1 LLLLTDEGL
10 LQQRLTDPRWGHWR
24 RYWAQV
30 EGQPS
35 DADLEPLRTGIELQG
50 RPTLPARARP
60 LADLEVAEA
69 AVGERNPPIRVRRF
83 LPLVRRAAWH
93 IHGSGREGLEIE
105 DLVQAGIVALTECAQ
120 RHTGPTEDGF
130 AAYAKLR
137 VRGAMV
143 DLVRR
148 STPLSR
154 SASDRRKLLAGAAQ
168 TLTTTLGRA
177 PTEDELAEA
186 MGMTTAALGELRAS
200 SEPMRFEPIDD
211 TYSDSD
217 MAFADD
223 RPDSFELL
231 ADEQTRG
238 VVVAA
243 IAGLPER
250 LQRVIQLYFV
260 EELNLAEIA
269 EVLSV
274 SVPRVHQLKAQ
285 ALDKLRSALG
295 DEFDV
300 L

>member
-1 LLLLTDEGL
+1 MNHDH
-10 LQQRLTDPRWGHWR
+10 RSF
-24 RYWAQV
+24 A
-30 EGQPS
+30 
-35 DADLEPLRTGIELQG
+35 A
-50 RPTLPARARP
+50 ARAYQGGA
-60 LADLEVAEA
+60 AD
-69 AVGERNPPIRVRRF
+69 RIRRF
-83 LPLVRRAAWH
+83 LPMVRRLAWH
-93 IHGSGREGLEIE
+93 VHGSGRAGIEIE
-105 DLVQAGIVALTECAQ
+105 DLVQAGLVALTECAQ
-120 RHTGPTEDGF
+120 KHSGPTEDGF

-148 STPLSR
+148 SSPLSR
-154 SASDRRKLLAGAAQ
+154 SASDRRKLVAGAAQ
-168 TLTTTLGRA
+168 ALTTTLGRA
-177 PTEDELAEA
+177 PSEDELAEA

-238 VVVAA
+238 AVVAA
-243 IAGLPER
+243 ISGLPER
-250 LQRVIQLYFV
+250 LQMVIQLYFV

-285 ALDKLRSALG
+285 ALDKLRAALG

>member
-1 LLLLTDEGL
+1 MNHDH
-10 LQQRLTDPRWGHWR
+10 RSF
-24 RYWAQV
+24 A
-30 EGQPS
+30 
-35 DADLEPLRTGIELQG
+35 A
-50 RPTLPARARP
+50 ARAYQGGT
-60 LADLEVAEA
+60 AD
-69 AVGERNPPIRVRRF
+69 RIRRF
-83 LPLVRRAAWH
+83 LPMVRRLAWH
-93 IHGSGREGLEIE
+93 VHGSGRAGIEIE
-105 DLVQAGIVALTECAQ
+105 DLVQAGLVALTECAQ
-120 RHTGPTEDGF
+120 KHNAPTEDGF

-154 SASDRRKLLAGAAQ
+154 SASDRRRLLAGSAQ
-168 TLTTTLGRA
+168 ALTTTLGR
-177 PTEDELAEA
+177 PPSEEELAEA

-223 RPDSFELL
+223 RPDSFEII
-231 ADEQTRG
+231 ADEQSRAS
-238 VVVAA
+238 VVAA
-243 IAGLPER
+243 ITGLPER

-274 SVPRVHQLKAQ
+274 SVPRVH
-285 ALDKLRSALG
+285 
-295 DEFDV
+295 
-300 L
+300 